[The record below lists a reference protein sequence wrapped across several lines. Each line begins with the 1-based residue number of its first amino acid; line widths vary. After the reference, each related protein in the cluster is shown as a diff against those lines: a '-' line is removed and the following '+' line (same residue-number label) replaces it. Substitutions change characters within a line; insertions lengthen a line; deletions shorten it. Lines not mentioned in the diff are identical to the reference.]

1 MRRIEPA
8 RTARVLRSAIVLLAG
23 VLVADALVLA
33 QARRRAPAQTA
44 PRSEPAKLACPF
56 VLGDGV
62 ETKRMFCD
70 VAIGRDPAEGIII
83 ELPPHTGPV
92 TLTFDLHNRH
102 TYSEALSRTGRA
114 FRRYT
119 ASIGVLAMDNTLL
132 SRAVIHSEVRTAA
145 DLFDRVAGGTGAG
158 GVKAVAPTGAEA
170 IVITIPAEE
179 TRVSILGERLTEER
193 ADGVDT
199 FTASGR
205 PIAVISNVTIQYR
218 PGPAPRAPAR
228 RK

>member
-1 MRRIEPA
+1 VPRAALI
-8 RTARVLRSAIVLLAG
+8 
-23 VLVADALVLA
+23 VLVAVVAADVVAAA
-33 QARRRAPAQTA
+33 QARRTQARTAQTA
-44 PRSEPAKLACPF
+44 PRTEPAKMTCPF

-62 ETKRMFCD
+62 QTKRMFCD

-102 TYSEALSRTGRA
+102 TYSAELAKTGRG

-132 SRAVIHSEVRTAA
+132 SRAAVHNEVRTAA
-145 DLFDRVAGGTGAG
+145 DLFDRIGGGTAGG
-158 GVKAVAPTGAEA
+158 GVKAVAPAGSEP

-179 TRVSILGERLTEER
+179 ARVSILGEKLTEER
-193 ADGVDT
+193 IDGVDT
-199 FTASGR
+199 FIAPGR
-205 PIAVISNVTIQYR
+205 PIAVVSNVMIEYR

-228 RK
+228 RR

>member
-1 MRRIEPA
+1 
-8 RTARVLRSAIVLLAG
+8 VLLAAI
-23 VLVADALVLA
+23 VAGDAFVAA
-33 QARRRAPAQTA
+33 QARRTTARNAPAA
-44 PRSEPAKLACPF
+44 PRTEAAKMTCPF

-62 ETKRMFCD
+62 QTKRMFCD

-102 TYSEALSRTGRA
+102 TYSAELAKTGRG

-132 SRAVIHSEVRTAA
+132 SRAAIHTEVRNAA
-145 DLFDRVAGGTGAG
+145 DLFDRIAGGAAGG
-158 GVKAVAPTGAEA
+158 GVKAVAPAGAEP

-179 TRVSILGERLTEER
+179 MRVSILGEKLTEER
-193 ADGVDT
+193 IDGVDT
-199 FTASGR
+199 FIAPGR
-205 PIAVISNVTIQYR
+205 PIAVVSNVMIEYR

-228 RK
+228 RR